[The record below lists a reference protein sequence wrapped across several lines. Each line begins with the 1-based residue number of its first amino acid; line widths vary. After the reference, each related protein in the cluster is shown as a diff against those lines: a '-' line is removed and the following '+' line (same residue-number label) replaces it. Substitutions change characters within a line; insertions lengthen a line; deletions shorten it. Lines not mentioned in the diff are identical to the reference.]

1 MGEEAVNDIEHPQ
14 VMAEF
19 DFHIAEA
26 IAEMI
31 LLMNRLG
38 VPTTGSRQDDHGD
51 GPRRA
56 GAARRAWVCTW
67 TWALPN
73 LIALL
78 EKQCELNDLESLSN
92 RIAPE
97 RVPFKDFFD
106 DDFDRNRK
114 WHYTIRVHRTD
125 GCAVPD
131 RLDIR
136 MPLGDVDEVVRRL
149 RMVGATPS
157 ENR

>member
-1 MGEEAVNDIEHPQ
+1 MGEDAVTDTEHPQ
-14 VMAEF
+14 VVAER
-19 DFHIAEA
+19 DCRRDEA
-26 IAEMI
+26 MAEMI

-38 VPTTGSRQDDHGD
+38 VPTAGSRQDEQGD
-51 GPRRA
+51 GPQ
-56 GAARRAWVCTW
+56 GAAARLAWVRTW

-78 EKQCELNDLESLSN
+78 DQPAELDDLESLSN

-106 DDFDRNRK
+106 DDFDLNRK

-136 MPLGDVDEVVRRL
+136 MPVGDVDEVVRRL
-149 RMVGATPS
+149 RMVTATSS
-157 ENR
+157 EDR

>member
-1 MGEEAVNDIEHPQ
+1 
-14 VMAEF
+14 MAEL
-19 DFHIAEA
+19 DFHTDKA

-31 LLMNRLG
+31 QLMNRLG
-38 VPTTGSRQDDHGD
+38 VPTTGSRQVDHGD
-51 GPRRA
+51 AARRV
-56 GAARRAWVCTW
+56 GAARRAWVGTW

-78 EKQCELNDLESLSN
+78 EKPAELDDLESLSN

-97 RVPFKDFFD
+97 RVPFQDFFD
-106 DDFDRNRK
+106 DDFDLNRK

-136 MPLGDVDEVVRRL
+136 MPVGDVGEVVRRL
-149 RMVGATPS
+149 RMVTAAAS